1 MTGRPAAGIMRGMS
15 RPTLPAELR
24 GLRIHLV
31 GAKGTGMA
39 AFAEIL
45 SSRGAVLSGSDV
57 AEAFFT
63 DEILARIG
71 LPCREFA
78 AANVRP
84 EHEFVIHSSA
94 YRRDT
99 HPELVEADRLGLPVL
114 LYTEALGDFSRQRDS
129 SGVAGV
135 HGKTTTTALAGVAAT
150 ALDLP
155 ATVLAGSVV
164 GSFGD
169 RATLIGG
176 DRFFIAE
183 TCEYRRHFLSFSPR
197 RIVLT
202 SVESDHQDYYP
213 TYESIRDAFVEYAL
227 SLPEGGVLV
236 YCADDPGATEVAAL
250 AAARRAD
257 LVLVPYGFSA
267 EGSWRIGSYRAADER
282 ACFTIAAFDGEF
294 ALRVPGRHLA
304 LDACAAVALAA
315 LVRADLDGL
324 PPSEAPRAARAFL
337 PALKAGLEGFS
348 GSRRRSEILGEAGG
362 VVFMDDYGHHPTAI
376 RTTLRGLKEFYP
388 RRRLVVDFMSHT
400 YSRTKALLDEFAASL
415 ADADAVWLHR
425 IFASAREVPDGTVD
439 GRTLYERT
447 AALRPEVRY
456 VEEPLDAVDDIAASL
471 RPGDLFITMGAGD
484 NYLAGRAVFERFKA
498 RKGGKA

>member
-1 MTGRPAAGIMRGMS
+1 MTGRVPAGIMRGMS
-15 RPTLPAELR
+15 RPALPAELR
-24 GLRIHLV
+24 GLRVHLV

-45 SSRGAVLSGSDV
+45 SSRGALLSGSDV

-71 LPCREFA
+71 VRCRTFDA
-78 AANVRP
+78 SNVRP
-84 EHEFVIHSSA
+84 DHGLVIHSSA
-94 YRRDT
+94 YRRDS

-114 LYTEALGDFSRQRDS
+114 LYTEALGDFSRQHDS

-150 ALDLP
+150 AFDLP

-169 RATLIGG
+169 RATLIRGG
-176 DRFFIAE
+176 RYFIAE

-213 TYESIRDAFVEYAL
+213 TYDSIRDSFVEYAL
-227 SLPEGGVLV
+227 SLPEGGTLV
-236 YCADDPGATEVAAL
+236 YCADDPGAAEVAAL
-250 AAARRAD
+250 AASRRGD

-267 EGSWRIGSYRAADER
+267 EGPWRLASYRVHDER
-282 ACFTIAAFDGEF
+282 ARFSIAAFDGEF

-324 PPSEAPRAARAFL
+324 PPSGAASAARPFL
-337 PALKAGLEGFS
+337 PALRTGLEGFS

-388 RRRLVVDFMSHT
+388 SRRLVVDFMSHT

-415 ADADAVWLHR
+415 ADADEVWLHR
-425 IFASAREVPDGTVD
+425 IYASAREAPDSEVD

-447 AALRPEVRY
+447 AALRPNVHY
-456 VEEPLDAVDDIAASL
+456 VDEPLDAVEPLAASL
-471 RPGDLFITMGAGD
+471 RNGDLFITMGAGD
-484 NYLAGRAVFERFKA
+484 NFVAGRRIFERFKA
-498 RKGGKA
+498 REGGNA